1 MTHTETSRQEKESS
15 KIVLSTPVTHSD
27 WRAGHQKRIG
37 RGKDSVKYILDRCQE
52 VGSGKDS
59 VKYILDRC
67 QEVGWQRIYWR
78 CLNGGNA
85 VYDSKLVEGVWEAT
99 LGPDWYHAW
108 ATRPGETDLSY
119 REGHFDTL
127 QAAVEYGHSIG
138 LEIHAWLSINED
150 DHAWGVISKFSREHP
165 HFRWVKR
172 SGMPYNSQLS
182 FAFEEVRQYKLEIVK
197 EILGYDIDGVFF
209 DWVRTGDVRNE
220 PQATADGVADHGYEK
235 PLVEGFQKEYGLHP
249 TELPNWDERWVRHRA
264 EPQTIFMREAR
275 KLIKGKS
282 KRLSISMMGA
292 HPWYYRCVTPLI
304 CGNLHGV
311 LLDTETW
318 ASEGLIDEI
327 VPNGNYAKGTTGTPE
342 KAYAANKRE
351 VGDHC
356 NVWLYWWVPPDV
368 EDFRKSISVAESLG
382 ARQILY
388 WESDYIDH
396 PDRQANAKELTK
408 AMHEYTTT

>member
-1 MTHTETSRQEKESS
+1 MAHTEATGREKESS

-37 RGKDSVKYILDRCQE
+37 RGKDSVKYILDRC
-52 VGSGKDS
+52 K
-59 VKYILDRC
+59 
-67 QEVGWQRIYWR
+67 EVGWQRIYWR
-78 CLNGGNA
+78 CMNGGNA
-85 VYDSKLVEGVWEAT
+85 VYDSKLVRPIWEAT
-99 LGPDWYHAW
+99 PTPDWFHAW
-108 ATRPGETDLSY
+108 HRPGETIDLSY

-150 DHAWGVISKFSREHP
+150 DHAWGCISKFSREHP
-165 HFRWVKR
+165 QFRWVKR

-182 FAFEEVRQYKLEIVK
+182 FAFEEVRQYKLAIVK

-209 DWVRTGDVRNE
+209 DWVRTGDVRND
-220 PQATADGVADHGYEK
+220 PQVTADGAADFGYEK
-235 PLVEGFQKEYGLHP
+235 PLVEGFEKEYGLHP
-249 TELPNWDERWVRHRA
+249 TELPNWEDRWVRYRA

-282 KRLSISMMGA
+282 ERLSISVMGA
-292 HPWYYRCVTPLI
+292 HPWYYRWPGMLVTR
-304 CGNLHGV
+304 GNLHGM

-318 ASEGLIDEI
+318 AGERLMDEI
-327 VPNGNYAKGTTGTPE
+327 VPNGNYADGTTGTPE
-342 KAYAANKRE
+342 KAYASNKRE
-351 VGDHC
+351 VGDRC

-368 EDFRKSISVAESLG
+368 EDFRKSIAVAESLG

-388 WESDYIDH
+388 WESNYIDN
-396 PDRQANAKELTK
+396 PDRQADAKELAK
-408 AMHEYTTT
+408 AMHEYGTA